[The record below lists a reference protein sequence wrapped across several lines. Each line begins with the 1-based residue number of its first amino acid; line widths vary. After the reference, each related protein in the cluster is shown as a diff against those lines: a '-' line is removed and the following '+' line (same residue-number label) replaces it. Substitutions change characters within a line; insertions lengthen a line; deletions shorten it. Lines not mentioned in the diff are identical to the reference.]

1 MGERME
7 RLVESVYHVK
17 KGVFTT
23 CEGDPPAWAFHFGS
37 ATADLNE
44 FLYGTDASFW
54 VRNIPLIPFVPFFA
68 AAIRRERQTGFLFP
82 KFGESSR
89 LGYYTELPF
98 FWAIDDSQ
106 DLLVSPLVYTRVGEG
121 FNLEYRYL
129 LPDTQRGR
137 AGGFFIQESA
147 KHDVSRYVGTT
158 RQDWKLGARTW
169 LKVDATGVSDDRM
182 LADYGDALY
191 QRSSQR
197 VESNAFLT
205 HSWDTWNLVGDLFV
219 YQDLTTKRPVE
230 LNRLPDIRLVGT
242 PQPLHDLPG
251 VLWQFEGSAVHF
263 VRVVGSDGDRIDIHP
278 RVSRPIPLDVLTLTP
293 FVGGRLTGYDR
304 TVTGFRTA
312 RAVDGLLEVT
322 SDEPRLRRLF
332 EAGADVETKVGR
344 VFNTGGFWNIDA
356 MQHTVEPRL
365 NYTWITG
372 KGQSHLPQWE
382 PALDT
387 IDDTSRIEYSLTNRI
402 YGRTIALAN
411 AEPVRW
417 ELFRL
422 VLGHAYDLRK
432 HQWADRSRPASAW
445 APSSRAASGDP
456 VSRPHPPARRAQ
468 ERADGR
474 RRARARCQ
482 PVRARRRG
490 PGAGGGTGAAVRR
503 AARPRRR
510 LGHRRAATGA
520 QRARRRP
527 WRRGAHAGV
536 FLRRLGQHDPDGR
549 RHARLRGRRARDA
562 HDRPGGD
569 GARAHAADEGRDA
582 RAPLRPS
589 RGRRPHRGLRAGP
602 GPRRARGQRAG
613 GGRDVGRP
621 GRRRLGR
628 RGLPVVLSDE
638 EPGRLRRR
646 GHGRDHARRR
656 RRARAPPAPS
666 RRHGAL
672 PPRGARLL
680 QPSRRGAGRVAARE
694 AATARRV
701 DGAAATHRRALSRRA
716 RRPAPAPA
724 CRAPRRASR
733 LSPVHGA
740 PSPA

>member
-1 MGERME
+1 MGLLLALTAASIAEAQVPQGPVTVQTSGGDVTIVADQLEQAAPDLFIATGNVEMTKGSARLMADRVELNRATGDAVAQGRVIFYDGEDQLTGQRIEYNVKTGAGVVYQGEARGAPYYRLSGEKME
-7 RLVESVYHVK
+7 RLGESVYRVK

-23 CEGDPPAWAFHFGS
+23 CEGDPPDWAFHFGS

-98 FWAIDDSQ
+98 CLALDDGQ

-121 FNLEYRYL
+121 FNREYLYL
-129 LPDTQRGR
+129 LPHTQRGR

-251 VLWQFEGSAVHF
+251 VLWQLEGSAVHF

-322 SDEPRLRRLF
+322 SDERGLRRLF

-344 VFNTGGFWNIDA
+344 VFDTGGFWNIDA

-387 IDDTSRIEYSLTNRI
+387 IDHTSRTEYWL
-402 YGRTIALAN
+402 
-411 AEPVRW
+411 
-417 ELFRL
+417 
-422 VLGHAYDLRK
+422 
-432 HQWADRSRPASAW
+432 
-445 APSSRAASGDP
+445 
-456 VSRPHPPARRAQ
+456 
-468 ERADGR
+468 
-474 RRARARCQ
+474 
-482 PVRARRRG
+482 
-490 PGAGGGTGAAVRR
+490 
-503 AARPRRR
+503 
-510 LGHRRAATGA
+510 
-520 QRARRRP
+520 
-527 WRRGAHAGV
+527 
-536 FLRRLGQHDPDGR
+536 
-549 RHARLRGRRARDA
+549 
-562 HDRPGGD
+562 
-569 GARAHAADEGRDA
+569 
-582 RAPLRPS
+582 
-589 RGRRPHRGLRAGP
+589 
-602 GPRRARGQRAG
+602 
-613 GGRDVGRP
+613 
-621 GRRRLGR
+621 
-628 RGLPVVLSDE
+628 
-638 EPGRLRRR
+638 
-646 GHGRDHARRR
+646 
-656 RRARAPPAPS
+656 
-666 RRHGAL
+666 
-672 PPRGARLL
+672 
-680 QPSRRGAGRVAARE
+680 
-694 AATARRV
+694 
-701 DGAAATHRRALSRRA
+701 
-716 RRPAPAPA
+716 
-724 CRAPRRASR
+724 
-733 LSPVHGA
+733 
-740 PSPA
+740 

>member
-1 MGERME
+1 VTIIADQLEQAAPDLFIATGNVELTKGGTRLMADRVELNRATGDAVAQGRVIFYDGEDQLTGQRIDYNIKTGTGVVYQATAQGAPYYRITGEKME
-7 RLVESVYHVK
+7 RLGESVYRVK

-23 CEGDPPAWAFHFGS
+23 CDGDPPDWAFHFGS

-44 FLYGTDASFW
+44 FLYGTNASFW

-121 FNLEYRYL
+121 FNLEYRYV
-129 LPDTQRGR
+129 LPEAQRGR

-147 KHDVSRYVGTT
+147 KHDASRFVGTT
-158 RQDWKLGARTW
+158 RQDWKLGPRTW

-197 VESNAFLT
+197 VESNVFLT

-219 YQDLTTKRPVE
+219 YQDLTTRRPVE

-242 PQPLHDLPG
+242 AQPLHDLPG

-263 VRVVGSDGDRIDIHP
+263 VREVGSNGDRLDIHP

-293 FVGGRLTGYDR
+293 FIGGRLTGYDR
-304 TVTGFRTA
+304 TVTGFRQP
-312 RAVDGLLEVT
+312 RAVAGPVEVT

-332 EAGADVETKVGR
+332 EAGADVETKVAR
-344 VFNTGGFWNIDA
+344 AFNTGGFWNIDA
-356 MQHTVEPRL
+356 VRHTIEPRL

-372 KGQSHLPQWE
+372 KGQSRLPQWE

-422 VLGHAYDLRK
+422 TLAHAYDLRK
-432 HQWADRSRPASAW
+432 QQLADALGTLIVAPTPAIHFRSDLSYNPAAHNFPSVSAGLSTVVPRGLLNLGVSYSDPSHNTFLQGGFAVTPWPWLTTRGTVNWDLHTTTFAESRLTMELHWQCWALAIELVNRSM
-445 APSSRAASGDP
+445 
-456 VSRPHPPARRAQ
+456 
-468 ERADGR
+468 RADEIRFTLNLLG
-474 RRARARCQ
+474 
-482 PVRARRRG
+482 VSG
-490 PGAGGGTGAAVRR
+490 PITTSVGLGAIESG
-503 AARPRRR
+503 
-510 LGHRRAATGA
+510 
-520 QRARRRP
+520 
-527 WRRGAHAGV
+527 
-536 FLRRLGQHDPDGR
+536 
-549 RHARLRGRRARDA
+549 
-562 HDRPGGD
+562 
-569 GARAHAADEGRDA
+569 
-582 RAPLRPS
+582 
-589 RGRRPHRGLRAGP
+589 
-602 GPRRARGQRAG
+602 GQR
-613 GGRDVGRP
+613 
-621 GRRRLGR
+621 
-628 RGLPVVLSDE
+628 
-638 EPGRLRRR
+638 
-646 GHGRDHARRR
+646 
-656 RRARAPPAPS
+656 
-666 RRHGAL
+666 
-672 PPRGARLL
+672 
-680 QPSRRGAGRVAARE
+680 
-694 AATARRV
+694 
-701 DGAAATHRRALSRRA
+701 
-716 RRPAPAPA
+716 
-724 CRAPRRASR
+724 
-733 LSPVHGA
+733 
-740 PSPA
+740 